1 VLGIPYLFLSKREA
15 LFRPRGINMEFQRDK
30 RRYLIFQD
38 EFGLIVEISLLYGLC
53 VGFGLFITLQKKYV
67 VGRQL
72 IQMKAINYMIH
83 DIHQVHLK

>member
-1 VLGIPYLFLSKREA
+1 
-15 LFRPRGINMEFQRDK
+15 MEFQRDK

-38 EFGLIVEISLLYGLC
+38 EFGLIVEI
-53 VGFGLFITLQKKYV
+53 LFIIIVRSLCWNLDCLLLSKKKYV

>member
-38 EFGLIVEISLLYGLC
+38 EFGLIVEI
-53 VGFGLFITLQKKYV
+53 LFIIIVRSLCWIWIVYYSPKKICS
-67 VGRQL
+67 R
-72 IQMKAINYMIH
+72 KAIDTNEGNKLH
-83 DIHQVHLK
+83 DS